1 MYVCICKAVTD
12 KQIRRA
18 AASGC
23 DNLDDLQD
31 SLGVALYCGS
41 CADLAESILQETQ
54 EKSGGA
60 SPVMY
65 IPSPA

>member
-18 AASGC
+18 AAAGC
-23 DNLDDLQD
+23 DNLYDLQD
-31 SLGVALYCGS
+31 TLGVALYCGS

-54 EKSGGA
+54 EKPGA
-60 SPVMY
+60 GSPVMY

>member
-18 AASGC
+18 ASAGC
-23 DNLDDLQD
+23 ENLHDLQD

-41 CADLAESILQETQ
+41 CAELAESILQEAQ
-54 EKSGGA
+54 EKVGGS

-65 IPSPA
+65 VPSPA

>member
-18 AASGC
+18 AAAGC
-23 DNLDDLQD
+23 DNLPDLQD

-41 CADLAESILQETQ
+41 CAELAESIIQETQ
-54 EKSGGA
+54 EKSAAG
-60 SPVMY
+60 SPAMY

>member
-23 DNLDDLQD
+23 DNLHDLQD

-41 CADLAESILQETQ
+41 CADLAESILQETH
-54 EKSGGA
+54 ENPGGA